1 MKLKKV
7 KLKNLNAN
15 KALDAKQTKEIAG
28 GTGAY
33 SKDYGACYTA
43 PEFCPTVYICNCYI
57 FYFYQLMD

>member
-15 KALDAKQTKEIAG
+15 KALDSKQTKEIAG

-33 SKDYGACYTA
+33 SKDYGACYTT
-43 PEFCPTVYICNCYI
+43 PEFCPTVYIC
-57 FYFYQLMD
+57 